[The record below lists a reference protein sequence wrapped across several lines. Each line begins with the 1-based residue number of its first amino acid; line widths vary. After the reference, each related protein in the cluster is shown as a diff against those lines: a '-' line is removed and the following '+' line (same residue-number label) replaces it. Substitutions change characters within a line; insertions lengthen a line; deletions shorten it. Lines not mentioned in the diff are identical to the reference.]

1 MPELRLDLEVME
13 RNATRI
19 GKEVLSLGKLWRP
32 HVKAHSQPKIAKT
45 LVQYGACG
53 VTAATVAEVEVM
65 ATAGIPSVLLAHIAV
80 AEAQLN
86 RLAAASKQT
95 NLLVT
100 IDHYVQAERFSAAAQ
115 LAGVEFQVLI
125 DIDIGMQRTGVRP
138 RVDATRLAVAADQ
151 LPGISVVGIMG
162 YEGHLLTIA
171 DPAEKQKA
179 IFDAMNALEQTR
191 DAMQHEGVCCDFVS
205 AGGSGSFWITGQ
217 HEAVTELQAGGG
229 IFGDLFYTQ
238 ACGLQ
243 DVEPALT
250 LTADVVSRP
259 SLDRAVLNCGRKAVN
274 PVVHPAEVLDVTG
287 ATIDSLSAEHAVLS
301 LEGTARDL
309 KIGDSVRLV
318 VGYSDHTILMHR
330 HIHIYRG
337 AEKVDVWP
345 VIRG

>member
-1 MPELRLDLEVME
+1 MPELRLDLDVME
-13 RNATRI
+13 QNAARI

-32 HVKAHSQPKIAKT
+32 HVKSHSQPRIAKT
-45 LVQYGACG
+45 LVEYGACG
-53 VTAATVAEVEVM
+53 VTAANVAEVEVM

-86 RLAAASKQT
+86 RLAAASRQT
-95 NLLVT
+95 RLLVT
-100 IDHYVQAERFSAAAQ
+100 IDHYVQAELYSAAAQ
-115 LAGVEFQVLI
+115 RAGVEFQVLI
-125 DIDIGMQRTGVRP
+125 DIDVGMQRTGVRP
-138 RVDATRLAVAADQ
+138 RVDATRLAVATDR
-151 LPGISVVGIMG
+151 LPGVSVVGIMG
-162 YEGHLLTIA
+162 YEGHLLMIP
-171 DPAEKQKA
+171 DPAEKKSA
-179 IFDAMNALEQTR
+179 IFDAMNVLQQSR
-191 DAMQHEGVCCDFVS
+191 DAIQKEGVCCDFVS

-217 HEAVTELQAGGG
+217 HDAVTELQAGGG

-243 DVEPALT
+243 DVAPALT

-274 PVVHPAEVLDVTG
+274 PVVHSPELLNVAG
-287 ATIDSLSAEHAVLS
+287 ANIESLSAEHAVIS

-309 KIGDSVRLV
+309 KIGDIVRLV
-318 VGYSDHTILMHR
+318 VGYSDHSILMHR

-345 VIRG
+345 VIRD